1 VNGPAEHVQ
10 QRPDEAGSMLPRLMA
25 FSDGVFAI
33 AMTLLVVQLTVPLI
47 PDNLSEA
54 EIGHRLA
61 TGLLALGPAY
71 LSFGVSFLVTAAFW
85 MAHHRIF
92 GYLRRYDA
100 GLLWLNVLLLLCVAF
115 MPFPTAVLGRYGDQT
130 VAAILYA
137 TSLAVAGLVSASIS
151 VYASRRGL
159 VDPAA
164 RPRVRAGVGRG
175 LILPAVFLASI
186 PIALFSP
193 SAAEY
198 SWLAVVVVDFAL
210 NRVMRFR
217 AGVGS

>member
-1 VNGPAEHVQ
+1 
-10 QRPDEAGSMLPRLMA
+10 MLPRLIA

-33 AMTLLVVQLTVPLI
+33 AMTLLVVQLTVPNI
-47 PDNLSEA
+47 PKDLPEA

-61 TGLLALGPAY
+61 SALAVLGPAY
-71 LSFGVSFLVTAAFW
+71 LSFGISFLVTAAFW

-92 GYLRRYDA
+92 RYLRRYDA

-137 TSLAVAGLVSASIS
+137 SSLAVTGLVSVAIAA
-151 VYASRRGL
+151 YATRRGL

-164 RPRVRAGVGRG
+164 RSRARANAGRG

-186 PIALFSP
+186 PVALVSP

-198 SWLAVVVVDFAL
+198 SWLGVLVVDIAL
-210 NRVMRFR
+210 NRVLRIR
-217 AGVGS
+217 AGARS